1 MENYNRLVARCN
13 KIARLGQLAGL
24 AGWDQQTYMP
34 PGAAEAR
41 GEQLAVISELIHEMT
56 VADETSQLISSAEA
70 EIAGMDSDSDEVRS
84 LRVVRRGHELAT
96 KIPGHL
102 VAEASRHQSVAMPL
116 WAQAR
121 AESDYSKFAPALEK
135 SIELAR
141 QVAEHLGYKDH
152 IYDALIDQYEIG
164 ATRADVAKMYA
175 DLTPHLVSLT
185 AAIRDAKPN
194 DDSVLMGNFPI
205 DRQQSVTLDIV
216 KSLGYD
222 LNRGRQ
228 DIAAHPFCSGF
239 SRDDVRIT
247 TRFNSEFLQQ
257 ALYASLHEAGHAMYE
272 QGIPASLNG
281 LPISNAASLGIHES
295 QSRLWENQVGRS
307 RAFANWAFP
316 TLQAAFPESLGNS
329 NAEAYYKA
337 VNVGRPS
344 YIRVE
349 ADDVTYTLHVALRF
363 ELECALL
370 SGELSVKDVPSAW
383 NARMEKFLGI
393 TPPNDSLG
401 VLQDVHWSIGLIGYF
416 PTYSIGNI
424 VSAQL
429 WNAASREIPDLCR
442 LVETG
447 QFSPLLYWLNTNV
460 HAHGCKFL
468 PSEIVLKATGEPL
481 NPAYYVNYLNTKYG
495 ELYGL

>member
-1 MENYNRLVARCN
+1 MENYNRLLARFN
-13 KIARLGQLAGL
+13 KIARLGQLSGL

-56 VADETSQLISSAEA
+56 VADETAQLISSAEA
-70 EIAGMDSDSDEVRS
+70 EIATLDCDSDEVRS
-84 LRVVRRGHELAT
+84 LRVVRRSHELAT
-96 KIPGHL
+96 KIPGQL

-164 ATRADVAKMYA
+164 ATQADVAKMYA

-222 LNRGRQ
+222 LSRGRQ

-247 TRFNSEFLQQ
+247 TRYNSEFLQQ

-272 QGIPASLNG
+272 QGIPASLDG

-316 TLQAAFPESLGNS
+316 ALQAAFPESLGNS
-329 NAEAYYKA
+329 NAGAYYEA
-337 VNVGRPS
+337 VNVVRPS

-349 ADDVTYTLHVALRF
+349 ADEVTYNLHVALRF

-429 WNAASREIPDLCR
+429 WNAASREIPELYS

-447 QFSPLLYWLNTNV
+447 QFSPLLHWLNANV
-460 HAHGCKFL
+460 HAYGCKFL
-468 PSEIVLKATGEPL
+468 PSEIVQKATGEPL
-481 NPAYYVNYLNTKYG
+481 NPAYYVNYLNAKYG